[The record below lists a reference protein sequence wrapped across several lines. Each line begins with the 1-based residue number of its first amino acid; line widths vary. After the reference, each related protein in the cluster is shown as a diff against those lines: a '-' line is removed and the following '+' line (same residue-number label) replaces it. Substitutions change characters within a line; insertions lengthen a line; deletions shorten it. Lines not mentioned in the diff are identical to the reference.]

1 MSGNIVV
8 EVNGKQLTVPAGS
21 RVADALAAAGVRR
34 VPGTI
39 IGIVSGRKEA
49 LMEVATEFRVITSK
63 GEFRIELTGDGKE
76 IWLQSYDRLAQAPL
90 KWASGQ
96 AVAFGPFP
104 SGVQPAR
111 GTAEHKTWDVSFGTG
126 GYDAKNSYVIV
137 SKANH
142 SSDYGAGGRPFGWV
156 ISGKSVVASLGKD
169 DCIRAVEPVVR
180 LEKFA
185 HKLVT
190 TDEALPAEDGM
201 EIHTE
206 LEVELIAKAKDGA
219 EHFYSAVK
227 DGTFPVDF
235 AASTFVSSD
244 VMLGELCPFEN
255 FAARSEGT
263 VSIRTDGA
271 GRGRIYVS
279 KADMTSNIYHSIIG
293 RVNHGLELAR
303 LAAPGQRIAIRTVPT
318 RLSVL
323 GMGLGEAE
331 AFLAARGV
339 RYEKAGYLGEDSV
352 VVEQEPYT
360 TMEIVSGGKVR
371 ITGIPRKDLV
381 EVRLYTDAARRSVEF
396 FRRATGLKGQMVGAL
411 DVFFKYED
419 TMLFKG
425 KPVKVLELVPENK
438 PDEGAA
444 IGPGEIGLTNMAAKH
459 AGMLGVRFSE
469 STKFGPSGEKFSA
482 TNILGRVLDI
492 EKLKKARES
501 ERVYF
506 VEVS

>member
-1 MSGNIVV
+1 VSGNVSADIAV
-8 EVNGKQLTVPAGS
+8 EVNGKKLGLPAGS

-34 VPGTI
+34 APGTI
-39 IGIVSGRKEA
+39 IGIVSGREEA
-49 LMEVATEFRVITSK
+49 RKEVATEFRVITTR

-76 IWLQSYDRLAQAPL
+76 AWLQSYDRLAAAPL

-104 SGVQPAR
+104 SDVRPAR
-111 GTAEHKTWDVSFGTG
+111 GATEHKTWDVSFGTG
-126 GYDAKNSYVIV
+126 GYDPKNSYLII

-142 SSDYGAGGRPFGWV
+142 SSDYGAKGRPLGWV

-169 DCIRAVEPVVR
+169 DCIRSVEPVVR

-185 HKLVT
+185 NKWVT
-190 TDEALPAEDGM
+190 TDESLPAEDGM

-227 DGTFPVDF
+227 DHTFPVDF

-293 RVNHGLELAR
+293 RVNRGLELAR
-303 LAAPGQRIAIRTVPT
+303 LATPGQRIA
-318 RLSVL
+318 
-323 GMGLGEAE
+323 
-331 AFLAARGV
+331 
-339 RYEKAGYLGEDSV
+339 
-352 VVEQEPYT
+352 
-360 TMEIVSGGKVR
+360 
-371 ITGIPRKDLV
+371 
-381 EVRLYTDAARRSVEF
+381 
-396 FRRATGLKGQMVGAL
+396 
-411 DVFFKYED
+411 
-419 TMLFKG
+419 
-425 KPVKVLELVPENK
+425 
-438 PDEGAA
+438 
-444 IGPGEIGLTNMAAKH
+444 
-459 AGMLGVRFSE
+459 
-469 STKFGPSGEKFSA
+469 
-482 TNILGRVLDI
+482 
-492 EKLKKARES
+492 
-501 ERVYF
+501 
-506 VEVS
+506 